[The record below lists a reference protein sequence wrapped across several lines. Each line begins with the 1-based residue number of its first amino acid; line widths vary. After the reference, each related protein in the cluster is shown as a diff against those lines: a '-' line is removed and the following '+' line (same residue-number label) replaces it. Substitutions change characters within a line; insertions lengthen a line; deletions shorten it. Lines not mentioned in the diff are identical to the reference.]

1 MQPSFVP
8 LLLGGDINV
17 YSMARAFHEEYGL
30 RSTVFGKFPS
40 GPCADSQIIDLHTFG
55 EENDDPAA
63 CIPRINAFASD
74 HADTT
79 VLLIGCG
86 DSYVQL
92 IAENRASLREN
103 IVAPYIDG
111 ELMNRL
117 IHKERFYALCDA
129 YGIDH
134 PLTFIYRREMGEDFE
149 LPFGFPCIAK
159 PANSVMYW
167 QYPFLSQKKVYVA
180 NTLGELH
187 AILNRVYEAGY
198 TDSFIIQDRIPGDDS
213 YMRVLT
219 NYSDRNGR
227 VTLMCLGH
235 VLLEEHTPHGIGNHA
250 VILNEHEEALT
261 AKIRAFLEAIHFTG
275 FSNFDIKF
283 DERDGKYKVFE
294 INVRQGR
301 SNFYV
306 TGMGY
311 NLAKTVVEDRIEH
324 KDAPLTMADRDHLW
338 TVVPRKVLFDYIPA
352 VYHSTL
358 RRLLREGKWVNP
370 LLYTADHA
378 PRRALRLWKS
388 RMAHIV
394 KYRKYLP
401 KP

>member
-1 MQPSFVP
+1 MKPFYP

-30 RSTVFGKFPS
+30 KSTVFGKYPS
-40 GPCADSQIIDLHTFG
+40 GPCFDSKIIDLHTFG
-55 EENDDPAA
+55 DDNDNPEVCVEN
-63 CIPRINAFASD
+63 IRAFAAD
-74 HADTT
+74 HADDT

-92 IAENRASLREN
+92 IAENLDKLPEN
-103 IVAPYIDG
+103 VVAPYING
-111 ELMNRL
+111 ELMNTL
-117 IHKERFYALCDA
+117 IHKERFYAMCDE

-134 PLTFIYRREMGEDFE
+134 PDTFIYRREMGEDFE
-149 LPFGFPCIAK
+149 LPFAFPCIAK

-167 QYPFLSQKKVYVA
+167 QFPFLSQKKVYVV

-187 AILNRVYEAGY
+187 AVLKQIYDAGY
-198 TDSFIIQDRIPGDDS
+198 TDSMILQDMIPGDDS

-219 NYSDRNGR
+219 SYSDRNHK
-227 VTLMCLGH
+227 VTMMCLGH

-250 VILNEHEEALT
+250 VILNEREEQLT
-261 AKIRAFLEAIHFTG
+261 AKIRTFLEQIQYTG

-294 INVRQGR
+294 INCRQGR

-311 NLAKTVVEDRIEH
+311 NLAKMVVEDRLEG
-324 KDAPLTMADRDHLW
+324 KDATLTMADREHLW
-338 TVVPRKVLFDYIPA
+338 TVVPKQVLFDYTPEQ
-352 VYHSTL
+352 YHATL
-358 RRLLREGKWVNP
+358 RRLLKEKKWVNP
-370 LLYTADHA
+370 LIYKADRA
-378 PRRALRLWKS
+378 PKRALRLFKS
-388 RMAHIV
+388 RMGHIV
-394 KYRKYLP
+394 KFRKYLG
-401 KP
+401 K